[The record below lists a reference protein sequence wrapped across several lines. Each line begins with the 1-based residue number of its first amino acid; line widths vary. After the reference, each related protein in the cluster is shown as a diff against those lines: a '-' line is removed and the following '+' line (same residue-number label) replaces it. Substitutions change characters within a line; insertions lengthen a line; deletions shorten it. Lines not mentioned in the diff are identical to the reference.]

1 MSFATADCF
10 NDTSAKPCRMN
21 FRIPMF
27 LTILLREGL
36 GWTSGSRARLA
47 LRVYSMGARR
57 IASRSFAPL
66 PAPVNFLPDAMAL
79 A

>member
-47 LRVYSMGARR
+47 LRVYSMG
-57 IASRSFAPL
+57 
-66 PAPVNFLPDAMAL
+66 V
-79 A
+79 